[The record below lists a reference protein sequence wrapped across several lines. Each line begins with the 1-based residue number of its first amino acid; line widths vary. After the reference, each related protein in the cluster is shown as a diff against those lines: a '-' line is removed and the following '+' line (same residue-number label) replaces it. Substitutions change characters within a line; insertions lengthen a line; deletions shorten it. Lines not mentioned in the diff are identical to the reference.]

1 MHLSESGILSWL
13 DVSELGS
20 SEEVVAYLLE
30 HANVLV
36 NAGSAYGTQG
46 AGHIRVVTG
55 CFAEDS
61 KAEEVFTRMAKALE
75 QLAEAKHIR

>member
-1 MHLSESGILSWL
+1 
-13 DVSELGS
+13 
-20 SEEVVAYLLE
+20 
-30 HANVLV
+30 V

-75 QLAEAKHIR
+75 QLGDCRTFGEKSGRMEG